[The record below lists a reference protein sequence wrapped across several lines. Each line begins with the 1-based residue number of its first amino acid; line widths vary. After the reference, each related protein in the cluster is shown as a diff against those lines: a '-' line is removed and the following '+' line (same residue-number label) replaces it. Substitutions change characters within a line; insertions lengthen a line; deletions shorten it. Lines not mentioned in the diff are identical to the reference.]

1 MPCWKAH
8 LQIAGDEAYS
18 FIRPPGRRSRFFL
31 AFLLAVFSASA
42 QQPDADPQHLNES
55 GQVVVAGQSVPY
67 LIRRLPISSFPDLP
81 AHVADQLNQ
90 RKCLIPQS
98 YQAHHPENVVH
109 ASLERAGSSDW
120 AVLCSANGKVSLL
133 VFFASTPGKPIVLA
147 TAPEKERLQRHDS
160 SGVLGFD
167 WAIDPASPDDV
178 HQAQSGMARKPPLTD
193 HDALKDITLD
203 RTTLYRFYSKGAWR
217 LLDTTG

>member
-1 MPCWKAH
+1 MYP
-8 LQIAGDEAYS
+8 LV
-18 FIRPPGRRSRFFL
+18 RRSRLFL
-31 AFLLAVFSASA
+31 AFLLTLCSASA
-42 QQPDADPQHLNES
+42 NQPEADPQHLNES
-55 GQVVVAGQSVPY
+55 GQVTVAGQTLPY

-90 RKCLIPQS
+90 RQCLIPQS
-98 YQAHHPENVVH
+98 YEAHHPENVVR

-120 AVLCSANGKVSLL
+120 AVLCSANGTVSLL
-133 VFFASTPGKPIVLA
+133 VFFGSTPGKPAVLA
-147 TAPEKERLQRHDS
+147 TTPEKERLQRHDS

-178 HQAQSGMARKPPLTD
+178 HQAQSAMARKPPRLD

-203 RTTLYRFYSKGAWR
+203 RTPVYRFFSKGVWR